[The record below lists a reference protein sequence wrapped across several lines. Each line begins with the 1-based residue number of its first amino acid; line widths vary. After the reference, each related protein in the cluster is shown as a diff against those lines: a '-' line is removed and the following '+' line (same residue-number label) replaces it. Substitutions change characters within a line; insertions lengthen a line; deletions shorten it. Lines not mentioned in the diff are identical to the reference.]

1 MNNDVRRD
9 FISWMLAFGIIRI
22 SIVLIQDVLIWKLLF
37 RLGKLN
43 VDFKKKT
50 IIDSNFI
57 NIVEVCNKILDSE
70 NHEME
75 LENIN
80 NFGKR

>member
-57 NIVEVCNKILDSE
+57 NIVEVCNNSKIRE
-70 NHEME
+70 IMKWN
-75 LENIN
+75 
-80 NFGKR
+80 

>member
-1 MNNDVRRD
+1 M
-9 FISWMLAFGIIRI
+9 
-22 SIVLIQDVLIWKLLF
+22 
-37 RLGKLN
+37 
-43 VDFKKKT
+43 DFKKKT